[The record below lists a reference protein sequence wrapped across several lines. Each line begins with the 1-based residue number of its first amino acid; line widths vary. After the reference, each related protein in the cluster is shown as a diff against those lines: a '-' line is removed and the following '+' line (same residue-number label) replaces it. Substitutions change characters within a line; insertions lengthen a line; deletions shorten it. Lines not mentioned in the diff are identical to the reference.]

1 MANEQLFI
9 KMALDGWNSYLKRTS
24 DLFNSLSDEQL
35 AKETAPGKNT
45 GTYLLGHLLAVH
57 DRIIELFF
65 LGERLHPELDEP
77 FLKNPD
83 KSGLEVPDITTLRQ
97 YWSALND
104 TLAAYFAAMTAEDWF
119 GRHSAVTEEDFVK
132 EPHRNKLNLLM
143 NRTNH
148 IAWHYGQVLYLKEK

>member
-1 MANEQLFI
+1 MVNEQLFI
-9 KMALDGWNSYLKRTS
+9 KMGLDGWNSYLKRTS
-24 DLFNSLSDEQL
+24 DLFSSLSNEQL

-77 FLKNPD
+77 FLKSPD

-97 YWSALND
+97 YWAALND
-104 TLAAYFAAMTAEDWF
+104 TLAAYFASMTTEDWF
-119 GRHSAVTEEDFVK
+119 GRHSAVTEEDFAK